1 LDLIRWTPERVVLGA
16 LSPLAEMRHI
26 QIAAALENAL
36 RRDPDSRLAHE
47 QLASLYQ
54 SRGFLDAAL
63 DHHRAALRLAQ
74 RIGPLPSEDS
84 AAFARRM
91 EQRDSAIKAL
101 ERLVNE
107 AKNELML
114 QTSELGSEPLRKA
127 EIARSKGLA
136 RLALDD
142 ILATS
147 SILLLRGEGVTL

>member
-1 LDLIRWTPERVVLGA
+1 
-16 LSPLAEMRHI
+16 
-26 QIAAALENAL
+26 
-36 RRDPDSRLAHE
+36 
-47 QLASLYQ
+47 QLASLYE

-91 EQRDSAIKAL
+91 EQRDSAVTAL

-114 QTSELGSEPLRKA
+114 QTSELGSEPVRKA

-147 SILLLRGEGVTL
+147 SILLLRGEGVTLQVSLQLLLGRIEPVRLQLHDPDWIANKTKLGSVALFAPGDTTTPS